1 MHSTN
6 ATSNCATSLVTINSP
21 VLTTMLLNKRRPGNT
36 SVTGAFSDYNEL
48 RRNFNMAHVLANLL
62 LLHLLLEVSED
73 LEEAL

>member
-21 VLTTMLLNKRRPGNT
+21 VLTTMLLNKKRPGNT
-36 SVTGAFSDYNEL
+36 SVTGAFLDYNKVYRRFNPALASASL
-48 RRNFNMAHVLANLL
+48 R